1 MTSRLLSLFSFC
13 FQTPKIRNVIDTI
26 GKKAVLILGRFTT
39 ERKAT
44 LDALREE
51 LRKRDF
57 VPILFDF
64 EKPDHR
70 DLTETVSTLAHL
82 ARFVIADLT
91 DAKIFRRNSSGLSP
105 TCRLSRF
112 NPSSMRHSTSM
123 RCSKT
128 SPATCNQS
136 TAQLLASL
144 EESVI
149 TPAIMKL
156 RAIEDRRREF
166 ERQLAPRL
174 GAG

>member
-1 MTSRLLSLFSFC
+1 MVITPEELPIVTVDDLEVAQFVFLLLSNAKL
-13 FQTPKIRNVIDTI
+13 RNVIDTI

-128 SPATCNQS
+128 SPATCLSCRPTDMKARRNFW
-136 TAQLLASL
+136 LHWKRAS
-144 EESVI
+144 
-149 TPAIMKL
+149 
-156 RAIEDRRREF
+156 
-166 ERQLAPRL
+166 
-174 GAG
+174 